1 METEKNYNLKIMKR
15 IKYFIWF
22 LALGLMTSSCEKFL
36 EEELVTDVSAASYYT
51 TEDGL
56 EDAVT
61 ATYSFLKP
69 FFGQEMGAAMT
80 TFGTDIWTNGADG
93 GHKYFNFYDT
103 SLNASSSYIT
113 DAWATWYRG
122 INQANGV
129 INRSADVDMDEA
141 KKNVWLA
148 EVRFLRAMYYFLIV
162 TTYGDAHIS
171 LEETLGV
178 EVEANK
184 TPQAEIYAQA
194 IVPDLEFAIANLAA
208 EPFDGQY
215 GRAIKPAAEFLLG
228 KVLLTRSYTGFA
240 DGTDASRAE
249 TLFGNVINNYGFSL
263 LDDVADLW
271 DIGNQENSEM
281 VFVIPN
287 SKSQVDSG
295 IDDFGHRWHLY
306 FLQEYDVR
314 RGMTRDIANGRPWK
328 RHRPTEFMLTLWDR
342 DIDSRYDAS
351 FKHVWFANK
360 DEPAIDAI
368 PPEPARAALSI
379 GDSAIF
385 IPGPGKDI
393 DWPQSR
399 QDIVPYIVITSDE
412 YSERLFPSMNKW
424 IDPTRPDRQKVQGQR
439 DFILMRL
446 GDAYLL
452 RAEARLAQNDPTNA
466 AADINVIRMRSAMP
480 GQEAATQI
488 TPADV
493 NLDFLL
499 DERARELVGEGH
511 RWWDLA
517 RTGKLVERVRLYNP
531 EGAPNIQDYHTVRPI
546 PQDQIDRTLGGYPQN
561 PGYPQ

>member
-1 METEKNYNLKIMKR
+1 MKR
-15 IKYFIWF
+15 GKYFIWF
-22 LALGLMTSSCEKFL
+22 LSLGIFTMSCEKYL

-56 EDAVT
+56 NDAVT

-69 FFGQEMGAAMT
+69 FFGQEIGAAMT

-103 SLNASSSYIT
+103 SLNASSSYIR

-129 INRSADVDMDEA
+129 VNRSADVDMDEA
-141 KKNVWLA
+141 TKTVWVA
-148 EVRFLRAMYYFLIV
+148 EVRFLRALYYFLVV

-184 TPQAEIYAQA
+184 TSQAEIYSQA
-194 IVPDLEFAIANLAA
+194 IIPDLEFAIANLGD
-208 EPFDGQY
+208 EPFNGNY
-215 GRAIKPAAEFLLG
+215 GRAIKPAAEFLMG

-240 DGTDASRAE
+240 EGSDASRAE
-249 TLFGNVINNYGFSL
+249 TLFSNVIDNYGFAL

-271 DIGNQENSEM
+271 DITNQENSEM

-295 IDDFGHRWHLY
+295 IDGFGHRWHLY

-328 RHRPTEFMLTLWDR
+328 RHRPTDFMLTLWDR
-342 DIDSRYDAS
+342 TIDSRYDAS

-360 DEPAIDAI
+360 EEPAIDAI
-368 PPEPARAALSI
+368 PPEPARAALAV
-379 GDSAIF
+379 GDTAIY
-385 IPGPGKDI
+385 IPGPGLDA

-399 QDIVPYIVITSDE
+399 QDMVPYIVITPEE

-424 IDPTRPDRQKVQGQR
+424 IDPTRPDRQKTQGQR

-452 RAEARLAQNDPTNA
+452 RAEARLAQNNA
-466 AADINVIRMRSAMP
+466 TGAAEDINMIRMRAAWP
-480 GQEAATQI
+480 GQEAAMQI

-493 NLDFLL
+493 TLDFLL

-517 RTGKLVERVRLYNP
+517 RTGTLVDRVRTYNP
-531 EGAPNIQDYHTVRPI
+531 GGAPNIQDYHIVRPI
-546 PQDQIDRTLGGYPQN
+546 PQNQIDRTQGGYPQN